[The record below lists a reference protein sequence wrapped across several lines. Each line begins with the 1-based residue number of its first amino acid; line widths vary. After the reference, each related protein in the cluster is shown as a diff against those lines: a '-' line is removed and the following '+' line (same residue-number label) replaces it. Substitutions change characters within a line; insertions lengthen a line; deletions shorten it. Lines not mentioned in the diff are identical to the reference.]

1 MTIGQPGGQ
10 IGRHATYFE
19 HPDVIFMRLAGPVS
33 EAEAN
38 EIIVYHRTWG
48 EQSPRV
54 FYLLD
59 LSELESIDPEGRKEA
74 SRTVRML
81 PLAGVA
87 AYGAPVKARVLAK
100 LVFTAMN
107 LFKARTDSGFPI
119 EFVDTEAEARSW
131 IDERRRELGPAAAG
145 SQAAASPA

>member
-1 MTIGQPGGQ
+1 MTTSRPGGR

-19 HPDVIFMRLAGPVS
+19 QPDVIFMRLAGPVS
-33 EAEAN
+33 EAEAT
-38 EIIVYHRTWG
+38 EINVFHRAWG
-48 EQSPRV
+48 EQYPRV

-87 AYGAPVKARVLAK
+87 AYGAPIKARVLAK

-107 LFKARTDSGFPI
+107 LFKASSADRFPI
-119 EFVDTEAEARSW
+119 EFVDTEDEARAW
-131 IDERRRELGPAAAG
+131 IEERRRELGPAVARGA
-145 SQAAASPA
+145 SASPA

>member
-1 MTIGQPGGQ
+1 MTIHQPGGQ

-33 EAEAN
+33 KAEAN
-38 EIIVYHRTWG
+38 EINVYHRAWG
-48 EQSPRV
+48 EEHARV

-119 EFVDTEAEARSW
+119 EFVDTEDEARAW
-131 IDERRRELGPAAAG
+131 IEERRRELGPAAAVPL
-145 SQAAASPA
+145 PA